1 MKIMTPTIHMNGSNA
16 ESLKNEYRA
25 AWDAAGEL
33 LGALRNIDLNSRD
46 YYVKPEPNAFDQ
58 ARDQA
63 CARYT
68 AVSKIRGELETI
80 ILSIQEQQR

>member
-1 MKIMTPTIHMNGSNA
+1 VKIMTPTIHMNGSNA
-16 ESLKNEYRA
+16 ETLRREYL
-25 AWDAAGEL
+25 DAAIAAVDL
-33 LGALRNIDLNSRD
+33 LFALRNIDLNSRD
-46 YYVKPEPNAFDQ
+46 YYVNPEPNAFNQ

-68 AVSKIRGELETI
+68 AVSKIRQELETI